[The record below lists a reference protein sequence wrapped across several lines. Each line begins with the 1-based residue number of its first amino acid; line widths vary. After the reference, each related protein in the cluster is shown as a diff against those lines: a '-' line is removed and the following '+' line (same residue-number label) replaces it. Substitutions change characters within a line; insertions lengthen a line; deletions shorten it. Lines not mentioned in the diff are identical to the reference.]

1 MDNYIERKG
10 IILAGG
16 SGSRLFPIT
25 TAVSKQLLPVFDK
38 PMIYYPISLLLSIG
52 IKDIAIITKPGDAKQ
67 FEKLLGNGGQWGCSL
82 NYLIQNSP
90 DGIGQAYLIAKDF
103 LQNKPSALVL
113 GDNLFY
119 GNNLNEKIARLSEN
133 LTKNTIFGY
142 YVNEPNRYGVV
153 EFNEAAQAQKIIE
166 KPLNPKSNYAVT
178 GLYLLGSDA
187 SSLASRLTPSTR
199 GELEITD
206 LLNIYLSKNEL
217 NVEILDEG
225 TEWLDTGT
233 YSSLLEASNFVKTIQ
248 ERKGI
253 LIGSPDCI
261 AYDMNL
267 VEKKSLLQRLKQ
279 LPECDYKKLALRILA

>member
-1 MDNYIERKG
+1 
-10 IILAGG
+10 
-16 SGSRLFPIT
+16 
-25 TAVSKQLLPVFDK
+25 
-38 PMIYYPISLLLSIG
+38 
-52 IKDIAIITKPGDAKQ
+52 
-67 FEKLLGNGGQWGCSL
+67 
-82 NYLIQNSP
+82 
-90 DGIGQAYLIAKDF
+90 
-103 LQNKPSALVL
+103 
-113 GDNLFY
+113 
-119 GNNLNEKIARLSEN
+119 
-133 LTKNTIFGY
+133 
-142 YVNEPNRYGVV
+142 
-153 EFNEAAQAQKIIE
+153 
-166 KPLNPKSNYAVT
+166 
-178 GLYLLGSDA
+178 LGSDA

-279 LPECDYKKLALRILA
+279 LPECDYKKLALRILS

>member
-178 GLYLLGSDA
+178 ALYLLGSDA

-279 LPECDYKKLALRILA
+279 LPECDYKKLALRILS